1 MEPAAPIKIIT
12 PQENLLEVKIIEL
25 NYFDININNEIY
37 KFEFGKTENNQNIIF
52 KIFKELSD
60 FNDIIYFS
68 GLSYVEF
75 REMNSLFIFYKNIDE
90 IYSLLLDIIKSKNY
104 IAKLEGENISFNF
117 KIPMP
122 GGKIIDIVFKLRKL
136 KLKNEYLIKQLN
148 SVVKNVIKENEVMK
162 NEIKMIK
169 EKLNNQ
175 NNELEISKKSY
186 KALLEENSQIKKRLE
201 AIENYI
207 KSKGNNNNNH
217 NYDNNKY
224 NNYANFNKNNINQFF
239 DFIKSKI
246 IRNNKEKNKLLEWI
260 SEKGKIQKINLIYN
274 SKIDGDEAEN
284 FYDKCAYKGPTISL
298 IKTKKGKVFGGFAK
312 SEWIKGSKAIEDKN
326 AFLFSLDN
334 LEKYKILKPQYAI
347 YSANDGYFLIY
358 GNNCDACGIYLY
370 SKKSIKKTKENHQ
383 TKVYDVPSNN
393 CLSGET
399 EFTVEEIEVYQIIF
413 S

>member
-1 MEPAAPIKIIT
+1 
-12 PQENLLEVKIIEL
+12 
-25 NYFDININNEIY
+25 
-37 KFEFGKTENNQNIIF
+37 
-52 KIFKELSD
+52 
-60 FNDIIYFS
+60 
-68 GLSYVEF
+68 
-75 REMNSLFIFYKNIDE
+75 
-90 IYSLLLDIIKSKNY
+90 
-104 IAKLEGENISFNF
+104 
-117 KIPMP
+117 MP

-175 NNELEISKKSY
+175 NNELEISKKTY

-207 KSKGNNNNNH
+207 KSKGNNNNNENNNNH

-224 NNYANFNKNNINQFF
+224 DNYANFNKNNINQFF

-298 IKTKKGKVFGGFAK
+298 IKTKKGRVFGGFAK
-312 SEWIKGSKAIEDKN
+312 SEWIKGSK
-326 AFLFSLDN
+326 
-334 LEKYKILKPQYAI
+334 
-347 YSANDGYFLIY
+347 
-358 GNNCDACGIYLY
+358 
-370 SKKSIKKTKENHQ
+370 
-383 TKVYDVPSNN
+383 
-393 CLSGET
+393 
-399 EFTVEEIEVYQIIF
+399 EI
-413 S
+413 

>member
-1 MEPAAPIKIIT
+1 
-12 PQENLLEVKIIEL
+12 
-25 NYFDININNEIY
+25 
-37 KFEFGKTENNQNIIF
+37 
-52 KIFKELSD
+52 
-60 FNDIIYFS
+60 
-68 GLSYVEF
+68 
-75 REMNSLFIFYKNIDE
+75 
-90 IYSLLLDIIKSKNY
+90 
-104 IAKLEGENISFNF
+104 
-117 KIPMP
+117 MP
-122 GGKIIDIVFKLRKL
+122 GGKIIDIVFELRKH

-175 NNELEISKKSY
+175 NNELEISKESY

-201 AIENYI
+201 VIENYI
-207 KSKGNNNNNH
+207 KSKVNDNNH
-217 NYDNNKY
+217 NYDNNIY
-224 NNYANFNKNNINQFF
+224 NNYDNFNKNNINQFF

-298 IKTKKGKVFGGFAK
+298 IKTKKGRVFGGFAK
-312 SEWIKGSKAIEDKN
+312 SEWIKGRKAIEDKN

-370 SKKSIKKTKENHQ
+370 SKKHRKKTKENHQ